1 MGLNIDQAK
10 AIAELYTELKPLLK
24 KYARR
29 LLINPA
35 LTDEVIHD
43 AFRIACANADSL
55 LQSTNPNGFGEN
67 QKIEEEV
74 KNLIDIRKNGFKV
87 PSCPDCETCALQE
100 ICHYPTWKRTED
112 CISRYMPNSM
122 DEEFGKFVLQYREV
136 AL

>member
-1 MGLNIDQAK
+1 MMKHRINYLHIVGHIDD
-10 AIAELYTELKPLLK
+10 ESYTK
-24 KYARR
+24 
-29 LLINPA
+29 
-35 LTDEVIHD
+35 
-43 AFRIACANADSL
+43 L
-55 LQSTNPNGFGEN
+55 LQTVGFLIEEALILRNTVVIKAFMEGVQDEDILQFVNGFGEN